1 MTELAM
7 PRPPEDTPRS
17 AYRVLERRVTVT
29 TAAVLLALA
38 GLAWWRTV
46 GQSGSMSAMVQGF
59 AHVGVAMPF
68 DMTGP
73 VFLAMW
79 TTMMVA
85 MMFPAVAP
93 IVLMHRL
100 VTRRRGEGLAP
111 TFAFGTSYLVVWS
124 LIGLVPLAV
133 LIGFRQV
140 THDSAWLDRAGGLVL
155 LLAGL
160 YQFSRWKTTCL
171 RACRTPLSFL
181 LTHDFGGGLGGST
194 SPKRPATTVTTEAL
208 PFLSFTSCFGTFWLH
223 SMVKCGSA
231 NLSARGRFN
240 QI

>member
-7 PRPPEDTPRS
+7 LRPPEDTPRS

-46 GQSGSMSAMVQGF
+46 GQSGSMAAMVQGF

-68 DMTGP
+68 DMTVP
-73 VFLAMW
+73 VFMAMW
-79 TTMMVA
+79 TTMMIA

-111 TFAFGTSYLVVWS
+111 TFAFGAL
-124 LIGLVPLAV
+124 
-133 LIGFRQV
+133 
-140 THDSAWLDRAGGLVL
+140 
-155 LLAGL
+155 
-160 YQFSRWKTTCL
+160 SR
-171 RACRTPLSFL
+171 CR
-181 LTHDFGGGLGGST
+181 
-194 SPKRPATTVTTEAL
+194 
-208 PFLSFTSCFGTFWLH
+208 
-223 SMVKCGSA
+223 
-231 NLSARGRFN
+231 
-240 QI
+240 